1 MSLDISTTDFAL
13 RVYREAAAVNQS
25 FFISPFSILAALGMT
40 YVGSSGNTKSQ
51 MKAKLFESSLEDDQI
66 NSLMGSTM
74 KSLNYSISS
83 GCELYIANRLFAQSD
98 MDILP
103 EFRKR
108 IQEEYSADIELLH
121 FGKSEEACRRIN
133 SWIEEKTKGKI
144 KDLIPNGA
152 LNSLTRLVLTN
163 AIYFKANWKIQFD
176 VKFTK
181 KATFFVRQGEE
192 KRVDMMQ
199 MEQQL
204 PYGETGEYQIL
215 GMPYVNDKLI
225 MYFVL
230 PKEKFGLKDMMTKL
244 NAKQLLH
251 SFDSAVQ
258 TQVE

>member
-1 MSLDISTTDFAL
+1 
-13 RVYREAAAVNQS
+13 
-25 FFISPFSILAALGMT
+25 
-40 YVGSSGNTKSQ
+40 
-51 MKAKLFESSLEDDQI
+51 
-66 NSLMGSTM
+66 
-74 KSLNYSISS
+74 
-83 GCELYIANRLFAQSD
+83 

-181 KATFFVRQGEE
+181 KATFFVRQREE

-258 TQVE
+258 TQVEVCGRPLVLTKQPQKRSSNRNEAKVETQEPAFLAVLMKLQYDSWAANRKDPEQFILS